1 MATISSSQK
10 LANTQPPTL
19 SATQESS
26 AEGEGLFAS
35 LFGGVVLEDASET
48 KSADM
53 ADEASRPASGD
64 GDAEREDVAGIII
77 AEDGDASEAED
88 DVSTTLLAGIGAT
101 AIVTH
106 TADDSTKDSMPQ
118 DGTAEKDAQ
127 RQSPTPSLLSEAQR
141 DGRIVAKQP
150 EMAARTARQPANQDD
165 SARSKQPAMQL
176 AGQMTG
182 KSGKTTADPASNIK
196 ATPAHAKSTAMQS
209 GNQLQQT
216 VIGAERQASKIAGQN
231 AKNARILPE
240 TGKLAEYAGTNIN
253 MAKKDSHIAA
263 MADAKT
269 DTAQSAKQLSETL
282 SAADLKTARQSAMTA
297 EQMSRIALKPIS
309 GEGLDTAPKTASPET
324 ASAQIMA
331 ANTSASGGQ
340 SSHQGA
346 QGQAQQ
352 TLAGSSMSD
361 TIADMLD
368 MMEDNWAE
376 TLVKRIERA
385 LGQKAEGIDFEL
397 NPRSLGRLRVNL
409 SLVNDQ
415 THIHMKAESA
425 SAAQMIG
432 DAEHRLAQMLEQS
445 GMKLAQFSS
454 QSGLAGDQNANDQ
467 SQKQG
472 EQHKQLA
479 EGDVAGIE
487 DDTISDE
494 LYASEN
500 KVNLK
505 A

>member
-118 DGTAEKDAQ
+118 DGTAEQDAQ

-141 DGRIVAKQP
+141 DGRIVAKQL

-182 KSGKTTADPASNIK
+182 KSGKT
-196 ATPAHAKSTAMQS
+196 TAMQS

-240 TGKLAEYAGTNIN
+240 TGKLAEYAGTNIK

-324 ASAQIMA
+324 ASAQLMA
-331 ANTSASGGQ
+331 ANTSASSGQ

-368 MMEDNWAE
+368 MMEENWAE

-454 QSGLAGDQNANDQ
+454 QSGLAGDQHANDQ

>member
-53 ADEASRPASGD
+53 AGEASRPAAGD

-88 DVSTTLLAGIGAT
+88 DAPTTLLAGIGAT
-101 AIVTH
+101 VIMTH
-106 TADDSTKDSMPQ
+106 TTNDSMPQ
-118 DGTAEKDAQ
+118 DGTAEQDV
-127 RQSPTPSLLSEAQR
+127 QSQSLLSEAQR
-141 DGRIVAKQP
+141 DSRIAAKHP
-150 EMAARTARQPANQDD
+150 VMAARTARQPENLPASQVD
-165 SARSKQPAMQL
+165 SARSKQPVMQP

-182 KSGKTTADPASNIK
+182 KSGKTTADPAPNIT
-196 ATPAHAKSTAMQS
+196 AAPAHAKSTAIQS
-209 GNQLQQT
+209 ENQLQQT

-240 TGKLAEYAGTNIN
+240 TGKLAEYAGTNIK

-269 DTAQSAKQLSETL
+269 NTAQSAKQLSETL

-454 QSGLAGDQNANDQ
+454 QSGLAGDQHANDQ